1 MLCKSHVFPFSCPK
15 SVISRHLLLCFDYL
29 WPCYPVELQDC
40 GTTAGSR
47 DTFAEMLKFYV
58 KLVIRP
64 VVDRVSVRRWRN
76 LEKVVGQ

>member
-1 MLCKSHVFPFSCPK
+1 M
-15 SVISRHLLLCFDYL
+15 
-29 WPCYPVELQDC
+29 ELQDC